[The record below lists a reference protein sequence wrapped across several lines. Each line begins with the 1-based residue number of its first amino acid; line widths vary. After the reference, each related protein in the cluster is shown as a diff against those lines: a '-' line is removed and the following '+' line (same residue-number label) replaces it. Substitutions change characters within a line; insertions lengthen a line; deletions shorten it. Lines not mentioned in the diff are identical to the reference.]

1 MAAQWAWGLGQRHLL
16 LAMAGSRFSEHLKKT
31 EPGQRLREAVSSA
44 RMNAL
49 GTLAEE
55 AAIGKNIR
63 GGPGVSVRRGPSGV
77 VISVRKPW
85 GSSSPVAD
93 HPWRYRPGNTAL
105 EFKMTSGTVNGIV
118 PSGMSST
125 LTIATESVLWV
136 WVEVGLSEEGEVESA
151 ALDAGDA
158 LPTADIGWFSAGA
171 APANAYL
178 ILLRVASGTTG
189 IDTVEQVENK
199 NRTYGR
205 SVVYMNC
212 TETKYQMNWL

>member
-1 MAAQWAWGLGQRHLL
+1 
-16 LAMAGSRFSEHLKKT
+16 
-31 EPGQRLREAVSSA
+31 
-44 RMNAL
+44 
-49 GTLAEE
+49 
-55 AAIGKNIR
+55 
-63 GGPGVSVRRGPSGV
+63 
-77 VISVRKPW
+77 
-85 GSSSPVAD
+85 
-93 HPWRYRPGNTAL
+93 
-105 EFKMTSGTVNGIV
+105 MTSGTVNGIV

-136 WVEVGLSEEGEVESA
+136 WVEVGLSKEGEVESA